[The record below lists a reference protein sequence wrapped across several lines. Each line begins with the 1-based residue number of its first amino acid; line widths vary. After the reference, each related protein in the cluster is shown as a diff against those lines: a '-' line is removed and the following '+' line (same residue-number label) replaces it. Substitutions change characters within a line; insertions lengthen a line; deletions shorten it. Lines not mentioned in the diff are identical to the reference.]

1 MCRFKFNND
10 AIFQNHINDELY
22 QYRRY
27 VINTEAI
34 QKWFKRKNKNNEDD
48 NESIY
53 INIKVWQ
60 KRRKDKSIK

>member
-34 QKWFKRKNKNNEDD
+34 QK
-48 NESIY
+48 
-53 INIKVWQ
+53 
-60 KRRKDKSIK
+60 